1 MNGYENKPQVKNMTA
16 RIYCPTKNA
25 MQSGM
30 KNAHQ
35 WVLEYIAEKGKILDP
50 LMGWTGSSDMDG
62 QIRLKFSSKD
72 DAVSY
77 AKRNSIVYEV
87 TEPKARKVKIK
98 SYADVFA
105 YRE

>member
-1 MNGYENKPQVKNMTA
+1 MTA

-30 KNAHQ
+30 KNTRK
-35 WVLEYIAEKGKILDP
+35 WILEYIAEGGKNIDP

-62 QIRLKFSSKD
+62 QISLKFASKD

-77 AKRNSIVYEV
+77 AKRNSIAYEV
-87 TEPKARKVKIK
+87 SEPKARKVRIK
-98 SYADVFA
+98 SYADVFS
-105 YRE
+105 YRG

>member
-1 MNGYENKPQVKNMTA
+1 MTA

-30 KNAHQ
+30 KNADK
-35 WVLEYIAEKGKILDP
+35 WILEYIAEKGKNLDP
-50 LMGWTGSSDMDG
+50 LMGWTGSSDMNG
-62 QIRLKFSSKD
+62 QISLKFASRD
-72 DAVSY
+72 EAISY
-77 AKRNSIVYEV
+77 AKRKDIDYEV
-87 TEPKARKVKIK
+87 IEPKIRKVRIK

>member
-1 MNGYENKPQVKNMTA
+1 MTA

-30 KNAHQ
+30 KNARK
-35 WVLEYIAEKGKILDP
+35 WILEYMPAKAKKLDP
-50 LMGWTGSSDMDG
+50 LMGWTGSSDMNR
-62 QIRLKFSSKD
+62 QIQLKFASKQ

-77 AKRNSIVYEV
+77 AKRNSVDYEV
-87 TEPKARKVKIK
+87 IEPKARKLKLK

-105 YRE
+105 YRG

>member
-1 MNGYENKPQVKNMTA
+1 MTA

-30 KNAHQ
+30 KNTRK
-35 WVLEYIAEKGKILDP
+35 WVLEYIAEKGKNLDP

-62 QIRLKFSSKD
+62 QISLKFSSKD
-72 DAVSY
+72 DAVTY
-77 AKRNSIVYEV
+77 AKRNGIVYEV
-87 TEPKARKVKIK
+87 TEPKARKVRIK

-105 YRE
+105 YRG